1 MCLKKK
7 RTNSLRR
14 FSLMVATGMGAL
26 ALGMAPSGPQG
37 AGFVPAAQAQNLGER
52 TVTGT
57 VLDAESNPAAGATV
71 FLKNEKTKAIRSF
84 TSLPNG
90 HFHFAQVSKSQDY
103 DLWAERDGKK
113 SAIKTVSSW
122 DARSDFVSDLKL
134 K

>member
-1 MCLKKK
+1 MSTKKK
-7 RTNSLRR
+7 RTNSVRR
-14 FSLMVATGMGAL
+14 LSLIFAAGMAAV
-26 ALGMAPSGPQG
+26 ALGMAPGGGQG
-37 AGFVPAAQAQNLGER
+37 AGPMPAAQAQNLGDR

-71 FLKNEKTKAIRSF
+71 FLKNDKTKAIRSF
-84 TSLPNG
+84 TSLSNG

-103 DLWAERDGKK
+103 DLWAEKDGKK

-122 DARSDFVSDLKL
+122 DARTEFVSDLKL

>member
-1 MCLKKK
+1 MLTKKK
-7 RTNSLRR
+7 RKNNVRRLSLA
-14 FSLMVATGMGAL
+14 VAAGIAAL
-26 ALGMAPSGPQG
+26 ALGIAPSGPQG
-37 AGFVPAAQAQNLGER
+37 AGLVPAAHAQNLGER

-57 VLDAESNPAAGATV
+57 VLDVDSNPAAGATV

-84 TSLPNG
+84 TALSNG

-103 DLWAERDGKK
+103 DLWAEKGGKK

-122 DARSDFVSDLKL
+122 DARTDWVSDLKL